1 MRSTKL
7 KRENNLPMDF
17 KLDKVRNEDMKEG
30 RNSEK
35 MEGSMELW
43 SLVSESSDLIT
54 MLCIRCTYFKFFFL
68 IEQ

>member
-17 KLDKVRNEDMKEG
+17 KLDQVRNEDMKEG

-54 MLCIRCTYFKFFFL
+54 MLCIRCSYFKIFFN
-68 IEQ
+68 

>member
-1 MRSTKL
+1 M
-7 KRENNLPMDF
+7 PMDF

-54 MLCIRCTYFKFFFL
+54 MLCIRCSYFKIFFN
-68 IEQ
+68 

>member
-54 MLCIRCTYFKFFFL
+54 MLCIRCSYFKIFFN
-68 IEQ
+68 

>member
-1 MRSTKL
+1 MT
-7 KRENNLPMDF
+7 
-17 KLDKVRNEDMKEG
+17 EG

-54 MLCIRCTYFKFFFL
+54 MFCIRCTYKKFFL